1 MKFSSLK
8 FIPALLLF
16 NIFAPAKT
24 EDLMQDFAS
33 KENATWDKA
42 SYQKI
47 TKNQNGEELK
57 IRYFIDKKGNI
68 YEFRRAPNLNLGPTK
83 VGNLNEKKYSEGNTC
98 FFGTNYECLSNI
110 TRTTYQYALKDGQLL
125 QFSRTDYLKTNT
137 KGDVNKSILGST
149 FINYELAN
157 SYNETA
163 ANYMKRGNYQEAIK
177 FTSKSLGINPKSLW
191 ALSTRAY
198 SFSML
203 ENYPNSLKTYNKM
216 TLINPKDAWAHNG
229 KCDANLQLKAYKAAL
244 SDCNV
249 ALKLTK
255 EKDKELLAYINLNLG
270 VIKYA
275 LGDKLGSCEN
285 YKFVIS
291 NSNLI
296 NKENYEKYI
305 ESSKDV
311 EWCNANNFI

>member
-42 SYQKI
+42 SYQTI

-68 YEFRRAPNLNLGPTK
+68 YEFRRAPNFNSGPTK

-110 TRTTYQYALKDGQLL
+110 TRTTYQYALEDGQLL

-137 KGDVNKSILGST
+137 KGDVDKIILGKK
-149 FINYELAN
+149 IVKDAN
-157 SYNETA
+157 FYFERALKKITKKDDEGAIKDLNIAISLNPNKASYYMNLGTA
-163 ANYMKRGNYQEAIK
+163 ERGLGNYLKAV
-177 FTSKSLGINPKSLW
+177 N
-191 ALSTRAY
+191 AY
-198 SFSML
+198 SQSIKIDPKQPFPYL
-203 ENYPNSLKTYNKM
+203 LRGHAKKDLGDIKGACEDWNK
-216 TLINPKDAWAHNG
+216 
-229 KCDANLQLKAYKAAL
+229 
-244 SDCNV
+244 V
-249 ALKLTK
+249 
-255 EKDKELLAYINLNLG
+255 LNLKDDQLR
-270 VIKYA
+270 VPA
-275 LGDKLGSCEN
+275 NQLFS
-285 YKFVIS
+285 S
-291 NSNLI
+291 N
-296 NKENYEKYI
+296 
-305 ESSKDV
+305 
-311 EWCNANNFI
+311 CNN